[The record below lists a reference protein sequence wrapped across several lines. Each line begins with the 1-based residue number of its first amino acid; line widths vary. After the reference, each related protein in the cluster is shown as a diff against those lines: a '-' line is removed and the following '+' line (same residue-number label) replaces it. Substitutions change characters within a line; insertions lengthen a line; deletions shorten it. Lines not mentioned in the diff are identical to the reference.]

1 MIREWQAPLRAEA
14 FMHSEQIG
22 AVSRSLFSR
31 TSLSKLGDQLRLWQA
46 ALMCYQKR
54 FEALRSCG
62 RSGLHDD
69 VGARAFDDCL

>member
-1 MIREWQAPLRAEA
+1 MSTPPHCSDDFCASNWESGCRAKGLA
-14 FMHSEQIG
+14 
-22 AVSRSLFSR
+22 AALP
-31 TSLSKLGDQLRLWQA
+31 SLSKLGDQLRLWQA
-46 ALMCYQKR
+46 GTYVLQKK